1 MTSADSW
8 RIGEIEGVGMVEL
21 VYVGKLL
28 RMGCD
33 SLLMPE
39 CGSVGGGGSLSAEW
53 ATMGTFS

>member
-1 MTSADSW
+1 M
-8 RIGEIEGVGMVEL
+8 VGL

-39 CGSVGGGGSLSAEW
+39 CVSVGGGGYYGNIQLKTNGGEGGGEGEA
-53 ATMGTFS
+53 ATENLII

>member
-1 MTSADSW
+1 M
-8 RIGEIEGVGMVEL
+8 VGL

-39 CGSVGGGGSLSAEW
+39 CVSVGGGGPLSAEW